1 MKLGEAL
8 TIRADLQK
16 RIAQLTS
23 RLQASAVVQEGD
35 RPPEDPA
42 KLLDELR
49 EMASQLERL
58 IAAINLTNSGASL
71 PDGQSL
77 TAALARRDVIAL
89 RQSVLRSAVE
99 AVTQIQA
106 RYSRSE
112 IRMAR
117 QLDVAA
123 VRSEIDDL
131 AKERRELDAT
141 IQEHNWTIDLVE
153 DASR

>member
-1 MKLGEAL
+1 M
-8 TIRADLQK
+8 
-16 RIAQLTS
+16 
-23 RLQASAVVQEGD
+23 
-35 RPPEDPA
+35 
-42 KLLDELR
+42 
-49 EMASQLERL
+49 
-58 IAAINLTNSGASL
+58 
-71 PDGQSL
+71 
-77 TAALARRDVIAL
+77 
-89 RQSVLRSAVE
+89 RQGVLRAAVE
-99 AVTQIQA
+99 AVAQVQA

-123 VRSEIDDL
+123 VRREIDDL

>member
-1 MKLGEAL
+1 M
-8 TIRADLQK
+8 R
-16 RIAQLTS
+16 
-23 RLQASAVVQEGD
+23 VVY
-35 RPPEDPA
+35 
-42 KLLDELR
+42 
-49 EMASQLERL
+49 
-58 IAAINLTNSGASL
+58 GAT
-71 PDGQSL
+71 D
-77 TAALARRDVIAL
+77 LARRDVIAL

-99 AVTQIQA
+99 AVTQVQA

-117 QLDVAA
+117 QLDVGA
-123 VRSEIDDL
+123 VRKEIDDL